1 MTFTLT
7 DWMLYAMY
15 VVLGLMALDFLLGL
29 YKSLKAGNFSSALI
43 LNYLKDL
50 LHYVLPLFLLANLMS
65 LDSTGFLVLTGY
77 YIGAFGVALKYL
89 YDLKNKM

>member
-1 MTFTLT
+1 MTFMLT

-29 YKSLKAGNFSSALI
+29 YMSLKAGKFSSALI

-50 LHYVLPLFLLANLMS
+50 LYYVLPLFLLANLMA
-65 LDSTGFLVLTGY
+65 LDSTGFLILTGY